1 MGKGIIITEAGQGAP
16 FRKMPSVDAEM
27 IGVFEP
33 NTQID
38 LESYDNGWYATTFEG
53 EQGFIAAKF
62 VQAQEGIEGLDGK
75 KVKAAKSKTKKT
87 SKKSAKAKP
96 AISEAMVKTNA
107 DNTTSTANSGSGIAK
122 KLKKKMT
129 KAEKA
134 KLYEANKIISIE
146 RTDKGLQI
154 TLEGTDGFNGFDGF
168 DDENLMNGL
177 MDKLKDGIKKAAAKI
192 KPEVTKITSRGVY
205 EANKAITIKRTDNGF
220 QVGIQ
225 GINGF
230 DGIDGLDDE
239 ETLNGLL
246 KKIGN
251 GIKNVTQ
258 KIVGGAQKI
267 ADVSNNVSQTVENV
281 KNTSAN
287 AVETTASLK
296 VNAANALEAAKS
308 TAASAEKLRAAGVL
322 DENNNISPT
331 AKKIVIGAGIALGA
345 TLIGLIAL
353 RIVKNK
359 KPAPVATPTPT
370 PLSGVRKKRRKK
382 VSLE

>member
-16 FRKMPSVDAEM
+16 FRKMPSADAEM

-53 EQGFIAAKF
+53 EQGFVAAKF

-122 KLKKKMT
+122 KVKKKMT

-168 DDENLMNGL
+168 
-177 MDKLKDGIKKAAAKI
+177 
-192 KPEVTKITSRGVY
+192 
-205 EANKAITIKRTDNGF
+205 EALPHHDR
-220 QVGIQ
+220 
-225 GINGF
+225 
-230 DGIDGLDDE
+230 
-239 ETLNGLL
+239 
-246 KKIGN
+246 
-251 GIKNVTQ
+251 
-258 KIVGGAQKI
+258 
-267 ADVSNNVSQTVENV
+267 
-281 KNTSAN
+281 
-287 AVETTASLK
+287 
-296 VNAANALEAAKS
+296 
-308 TAASAEKLRAAGVL
+308 
-322 DENNNISPT
+322 
-331 AKKIVIGAGIALGA
+331 
-345 TLIGLIAL
+345 
-353 RIVKNK
+353 
-359 KPAPVATPTPT
+359 
-370 PLSGVRKKRRKK
+370 
-382 VSLE
+382 

>member
-16 FRKMPSVDAEM
+16 FRKLPNGDAEM

-38 LESYDNGWYATTFEG
+38 LESYDDGWYATTFEG
-53 EQGFIAAKF
+53 EQGFVAGKF
-62 VQAQEGIEGLDGK
+62 VQALEGIEGLDGK
-75 KVKAAKSKTKKT
+75 KVKAGKKIAKATKTTKTKSK
-87 SKKSAKAKP
+87 AKANP
-96 AISEAMVKTNA
+96 SVSESMVKTN
-107 DNTTSTANSGSGIAK
+107 SGEEKSLTNKI
-122 KLKKKMT
+122 KKKMS

-146 RTDKGLQI
+146 RTDKGLSI
-154 TLEGTDGFNGFDGF
+154 TLEGTNGFDGLAGF
-168 DDENLMNGL
+168 DDENLMNGIA
-177 MDKLKDGIKKAAAKI
+177 DKMKKATKNFVAKI

-205 EANKAITIKRTDNGF
+205 EANKTITIRRTDNGF

-230 DGIDGLDDE
+230 DGVDGLDDE
-239 ETLNGLL
+239 ETLNGL
-246 KKIGN
+246 ISN
-251 GIKNVTQ
+251 IKNVFQ
-258 KIVGGAQKI
+258 KVAAGAQKV
-267 ADVSNNVSQTVENV
+267 ADTSNNISQTAENI

-287 AVETTASLK
+287 AIETTASLK
-296 VNAANALEAAKS
+296 VNAANALDAAKS
-308 TAASAEKLRAAGVL
+308 SAAAAEKLRAAGVL

-331 AKKIVIGAGIALGA
+331 AKKVVIGAGIALGA

-359 KPAPVATPTPT
+359 KPAPIAAAAPTA
-370 PLSGVRKKRRKK
+370 PLNGVKKRRKK
-382 VSLE
+382 ASKISLE